1 MNTNPKTVKLTKLA
15 MLGAVSLVLVLL
27 IRIPFPPAPFLVY
40 DPADVPI
47 FIAGFAF
54 GPLAGLSLTVIV
66 SFIQAFALGGD
77 GIIGFFMHVVSTGA
91 FVLVSSLIYK
101 KHKTKKVALIALLCG
116 TIVMTASMVAW
127 NLIITPYFLGVPREA
142 VMAMMLTVIVPFNL
156 LKAGINSLITLFT
169 YKSIAKF
176 LHK

>member
-1 MNTNPKTVKLTKLA
+1 
-15 MLGAVSLVLVLL
+15 
-27 IRIPFPPAPFLVY
+27 
-40 DPADVPI
+40 
-47 FIAGFAF
+47 
-54 GPLAGLSLTVIV
+54 
-66 SFIQAFALGGD
+66 
-77 GIIGFFMHVVSTGA
+77 MHVVSTGA

-116 TIVMTASMVAW
+116 TIVMTVSMVAW

>member
-1 MNTNPKTVKLTKLA
+1 MENVEFRRYIIGEEKKVTVARAQSRVDEFFMRLPYFQPWVWKL
-15 MLGAVSLVLVLL
+15 
-27 IRIPFPPAPFLVY
+27 
-40 DPADVPI
+40 
-47 FIAGFAF
+47 IAT
-54 GPLAGLSLTVIV
+54 L
-66 SFIQAFALGGD
+66 

-116 TIVMTASMVAW
+116 TIVMTVSMVAW